1 MMVMTL
7 EVFPLTFRK
16 HSIKFDTMVLY
27 SNYKKMKYRVTNL
40 LKVLNQFLTNWK
52 RRIVLNGQ
60 SSSWTNL
67 KAGVLQS
74 SILGP
79 LLSVIYINDLVDG
92 LSPYANLFADDTSL
106 FSVINDSIIT
116 TLELNS
122 DLARIKL

>member
-16 HSIKFDTMVLY
+16 HSIKFDTMVLH

-79 LLSVIYINDLVDG
+79 LLFVIYINDLVDG
-92 LSPYANLFADDTSL
+92 LSPYAKLFADDTSL

>member
-1 MMVMTL
+1 
-7 EVFPLTFRK
+7 
-16 HSIKFDTMVLY
+16 
-27 SNYKKMKYRVTNL
+27 MKYRVTDL

-79 LLSVIYINDLVDG
+79 LLFVIYINDLVDG
-92 LSPYANLFADDTSL
+92 LSPYAKLFADDTSL
-106 FSVINDSIIT
+106 FSVINDFIIT